1 MSPGR
6 KRVGKTEWEAV
17 KKLQK
22 GKCVICGRLERTV
35 GRLEKAHVKA
45 ASRGGSIVVPMCP
58 NCHVKYDNELLT
70 DKQLKKLGITK
81 KDYDRLRPPKKGKK
95 KGFSWW

>member
-1 MSPGR
+1 MSMGR

-35 GRLEKAHVKA
+35 GRLVKAHVKA

-58 NCHVKYDNELLT
+58 NCHVKYDNGLLT
-70 DKQLKKLGITK
+70 DKQLKKLGLARE
-81 KDYDRLRPPKKGKK
+81 DYDRLRPKK
-95 KGFSWW
+95 KKKKDYFLGW